1 VCWVVENILGE
12 LRASCSGV
20 DNHFMPTETHE
31 HGNGVQTKTPSGGGG
46 GNGANVRRS
55 NSSHRKKL
63 LIACWGVYLETRNNE
78 KKSPRHSTDWVR
90 ATNSS
95 VVPTPWLTQ
104 GKKLGVHRSFLQ
116 FSTSIRHVSGFIQCV
131 QRVSEQ

>member
-46 GNGANVRRS
+46 GNGANVCRS

-78 KKSPRHSTDWVR
+78 KKITETQHRLGEGYEFLGRAHAMVDPREKVG
-90 ATNSS
+90 SS
-95 VVPTPWLTQ
+95 SELSSIFDQYPT
-104 GKKLGVHRSFLQ
+104 
-116 FSTSIRHVSGFIQCV
+116 C
-131 QRVSEQ
+131 